1 MSPRALAAASIAALS
16 CATAPERFEDAA
28 PSQGLIEVLPRHADV
43 EVDGVPV
50 GPGSYLLPVRAGD
63 RLHRVRVRAL
73 GFDDHEVEVP
83 AAMLRGGRLGLALRP
98 AGYGI
103 GRPLD
108 MDDPATLADAAAF
121 LVRRGRSRE
130 AGEYAARAA
139 ELAPEAPLPRRV
151 LGDAYL
157 AQGDHARAAREYSS
171 YLASASPDAPD
182 RPEVERRVG
191 ELRGDLTFPGSKR

>member
-63 RLHRVRVRAL
+63 RVHRVRV
-73 GFDDHEVEVP
+73 
-83 AAMLRGGRLGLALRP
+83 
-98 AGYGI
+98 
-103 GRPLD
+103 LD

-171 YLASASPDAPD
+171 YLASAPPDAPD